1 MSRSSTQQVRSLCG
15 LVWFGVI
22 VDTRR
27 RVLCAL
33 CSVLPAPCFWCWGWR
48 VPCSLFGGRWFGGAE
63 ENEQEDRWA
72 FEKKAVNILRGPTR
86 AGGSLRD
93 LEQFMDQAAESVTL
107 WHIRRW

>member
-1 MSRSSTQQVRSLCG
+1 MLRARCSRLR
-15 LVWFGVI
+15 
-22 VDTRR
+22 
-27 RVLCAL
+27 A
-33 CSVLPAPCFWCWGWR
+33 WGWW
-48 VPCSLFGGRWFGGAE
+48 VPCSLLGGRRFGGAE

-93 LEQFMDQAAESVTL
+93 LEQFMDEAAESVTL